1 MAAPAAGVAGGE
13 EGVIVAADSL
23 RDELLAIP
31 GIDGAELDDD
41 DGVSGVRVQLAAGA
55 DPDRVGLAVQRVL
68 ATHGMRSTVA
78 PNPISTSGPPP
89 PPGAA
94 SVVAFPQGGREGAT
108 GHRTVMVPPE
118 ATPSGEGSEAEAE
131 PVPVSR
137 PISPPVLDV
146 VMVEEGGAG
155 VMVQVVGRDGSRV
168 ERRARSTGKGLDEA
182 VVAAVADLVGANPPP
197 LVVGIHDETVG
208 DAHSVTVVIEV
219 GGAEY
224 RAGAA
229 VVEAGRSFAVAQAA
243 WMALTEP
250 V

>member
-1 MAAPAAGVAGGE
+1 VAAPAAGVAGGE
-13 EGVIVAADSL
+13 ESVTVAADSL

-41 DGVSGVRVQLAAGA
+41 GGVSGVRVQLAAGA
-55 DPDRVGLAVQRVL
+55 DPDRVGVAVQRVL
-68 ATHGMRSTVA
+68 ATHGMRSTVT
-78 PNPISTSGPPP
+78 PNPIPTAGPPP

-108 GHRTVMVPPE
+108 GDRTVVVPPE
-118 ATPSGEGSEAEAE
+118 ANRSDEGSDTEE

-146 VMVEEGGAG
+146 VTVEEGGAG

-197 LVVGIHDETVG
+197 QVVGIHDETVG

-219 GGAEY
+219 GGAAY